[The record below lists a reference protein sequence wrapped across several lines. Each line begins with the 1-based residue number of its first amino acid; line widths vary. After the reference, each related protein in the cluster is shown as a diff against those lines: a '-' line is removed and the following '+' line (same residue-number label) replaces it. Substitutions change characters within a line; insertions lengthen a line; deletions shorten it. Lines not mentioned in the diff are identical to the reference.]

1 MKRFLLATIVCLG
14 AISCSNNKSAVIDLD
29 LKGAP
34 GKEVVL
40 SKLNINQ
47 IKVLDTVKT
56 NNNGKVSIKVTPED
70 GSPNFYYLSYGRKKL
85 ASLILQPGEKVS
97 VSSAG
102 VIVCKVPIAFLRFNL
117 LTNLI
122 ER

>member
-1 MKRFLLATIVCLG
+1 M
-14 AISCSNNKSAVIDLD
+14 
-29 LKGAP
+29 
-34 GKEVVL
+34 

-97 VSSAG
+97 VSVDTLGNGLAVDGS
-102 VIVCKVPIAFLRFNL
+102 KESL
-117 LTNLI
+117 LLI
-122 ER
+122 EA